1 MRGGESMN
9 EAATIAV
16 DSAIS
21 QFISEQKITRE
32 KMAKLLGISA
42 NTLRWKREGRYDWS
56 WSEILRLCDL
66 LDKSP
71 NELAGI
77 KS

>member
-66 LDKSP
+66 LGKSP

>member
-1 MRGGESMN
+1 MN